1 MIKRERAIESF
12 MYMHAYAQNLELL
25 QQTPPKLHHT
35 LKFDKAGAKA
45 IINNALGKN
54 QTFLTEP
61 EPKAQP

>member
-1 MIKRERAIESF
+1 

-45 IINNALGKN
+45 IINDALGKN